1 LIVHAIIPGQDFPIG
16 NVDAPFG
23 YVFDYK
29 EVQVPCGITSGD
41 QEPTLITKSVGPFG
55 IGASLLSLLIT
66 LGFAVGIGMYYKI
79 RSTKIIKIRDDTK
92 KLEQEFQG
100 ALFQL
105 GNRLGG
111 GIPTEMAFSSV
122 AENMHGTATGN
133 FFAIVDNNIRRGG
146 MSVRNAIFDEKVGAI
161 NEYPSS
167 LIDSSMRVLV
177 ETSNK
182 GPNVVSKA
190 MINISNYLDRINKVN
205 ERLKDL
211 LSETV
216 GSMKAQVSFLSP
228 IISGIVVGIGSMI
241 TSIIGGLPA
250 VLASQGMEGD
260 TAAIGGG
267 LGGLGEMF
275 KVADLMP
282 PYYLQ
287 IVVGL
292 YLVEVVYI
300 LTIIG
305 NGIENGV
312 DKLNEEYSLGKNLY
326 KSTIFYI
333 VVAGITMLVFNVLA
347 ASIAVKAAAA

>member
-1 LIVHAIIPGQDFPIG
+1 MTQ
-16 NVDAPFG
+16 
-23 YVFDYK
+23 
-29 EVQVPCGITSGD
+29 
-41 QEPTLITKSVGPFG
+41 KSLSRNSR
-55 IGASLLSLLIT
+55 AHCSSLET
-66 LGFAVGIGMYYKI
+66 G
-79 RSTKIIKIRDDTK
+79 
-92 KLEQEFQG
+92 LEAEYP
-100 ALFQL
+100 LKWH
-105 GNRLGG
+105 
-111 GIPTEMAFSSV
+111 FSSV
-122 AENMHGTATGN
+122 AENLHGTATGN

-241 TSIIGGLPA
+241 TTIIGGLPA
-250 VLASQGMEGD
+250 MLASQGIE
-260 TAAIGGG
+260 GGG
-267 LGGLGEMF
+267 SPAGGLSGLGDMF
-275 KVADLMP
+275 KIADLMP

-347 ASIAVKAAAA
+347 ASIAVKAATA